1 MKRLLLPLLAALA
14 LPNAVEAN
22 WFGKYGSRS
31 EARSACFNW
40 ESSGFR
46 FEYKMKKYGIRSDRS
61 KTCYYEEETKQYL
74 GFEKQNVKRGK
85 VYQGYPNKVVKKRFK
100 F

>member
-1 MKRLLLPLLAALA
+1 MKRLLIPLLAALA
-14 LPNAVEAN
+14 LPTTVEAN

-31 EARSACFNW
+31 EARSACWNW
-40 ESSGFR
+40 QSGGFR
-46 FEYKMKKYGIRSDRS
+46 FQWQNQIGKHDDSSRS
-61 KTCYYEEETKQYL
+61 CYYEEETKQYL

-85 VYQGYPNKVVKKRFK
+85 VHQGYPNKVVKRRFK